1 MVRFIISVG
10 IGDRKAG
17 DLPLEVLG
25 TLRSLRATVQTITN
39 MLDRPILL
47 IGILG
52 AWIVSGAVTAVLRRK
67 RGHRLPPG
75 SIVLE
80 RPESGVVRRA
90 PGMTWSKFGVTL
102 AMGGNI
108 VFVLAVIGGLL
119 FDPLKNTLS
128 YVTWDLPSFI
138 NVIGLVGI
146 WCHLAMGVGV
156 IYYNVNY
163 TPLYK
168 PMPETYVLATG
179 GPYRLVR
186 HPMYL
191 SYLGE
196 TLFIFLTTGIW
207 LIAVTAIGWV
217 SLPRQV
223 REEEKE
229 LGKLFGETYG
239 QYAAATG
246 KLLPRFSA
254 SRRQQ

>member
-1 MVRFIISVG
+1 
-10 IGDRKAG
+10 
-17 DLPLEVLG
+17 
-25 TLRSLRATVQTITN
+25 
-39 MLDRPILL
+39 MLDRPVLL

-52 AWIVSGAVTAVLRRK
+52 AWIVSGVVTGVLRRR
-67 RGHRLPPG
+67 RGHSLPSG
-75 SIVLE
+75 SIALE
-80 RPESGVVRRA
+80 RPDSGIVRRA

-119 FDPLKNTLS
+119 FDPLQNALLN
-128 YVTWDLPSFI
+128 VTWDLPWYL

-146 WCHLAMGVGV
+146 WCHLVMGVGV
-156 IYYNVNY
+156 YYYNVNY

-186 HPMYL
+186 HPMYV

-223 REEEKE
+223 REEETE
-229 LGKLFGETYG
+229 LGVLFGEAYS
-239 QYAAATG
+239 QYAAKTG
-246 KLLPRFSA
+246 RLHPRFSA
-254 SRRQQ
+254 ARRQQ